1 MASTKRQ
8 QVNNNTSTKRERVT
22 EPTSAPIHSL
32 ALRASIGA
40 CIKLLIAFAV
50 FTSLALAITRAAGF
64 LFTENEILAGM
75 THRISR
81 GNLVVNIEEQGIL
94 ESEENYEIKSKVR
107 GRNAVLWIVES
118 GSYVKKG
125 DELVRLDSLL
135 IQEQVDE
142 RTKYANWSQS
152 GADSSAA
159 RLARAKLAVGEYDQG
174 RFRTEV
180 MSMEKDIAV
189 SKSALQ
195 NARDRLKHSKMMA
208 SSGFVS

>member
-1 MASTKRQ
+1 MGSASTKRER
-8 QVNNNTSTKRERVT
+8 VITNTSTKRKRVT

-50 FTSLALAITRAAGF
+50 FTSLALAITHAAGF

-81 GNLVVNIEEQGIL
+81 GNLVVTIEEQGIL

-125 DELVRLDSLL
+125 DELVRLDSLF

-152 GADSSAA
+152 AADSSAA
-159 RLARAKLAVGEYDQG
+159 RLARAKLAVEEYDQG
-174 RFRTEV
+174 RFRTETT
-180 MSMEKDIAV
+180 
-189 SKSALQ
+189 
-195 NARDRLKHSKMMA
+195 
-208 SSGFVS
+208 